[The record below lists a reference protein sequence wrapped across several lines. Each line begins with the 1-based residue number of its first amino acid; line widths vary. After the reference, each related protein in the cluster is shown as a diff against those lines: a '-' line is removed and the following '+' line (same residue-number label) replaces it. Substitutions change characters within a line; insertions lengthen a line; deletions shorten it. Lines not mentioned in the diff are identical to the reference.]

1 MDLGEMIELMK
12 EEVMLGS
19 DFSQIDFL
27 FDNTAVA
34 LAELYFH
41 WKDNGKLDYDH
52 EEAIWDKV
60 TGFTASK
67 EALAFLLRQLT
78 DIKNEV
84 PDEDGIR
91 EIVDLW
97 KNEDSGEIAPAW
109 LEHLNQLIDRL
120 DSEQEARQ
128 MYIKKYWGNFIGG
141 SDDSLNLVA
150 FLEDQKK
157 EEIPLSEIFAKI
169 GLDKQNW
176 DFRQT
181 VEYLEFTH
189 SDGVEMDFHFAI
201 DVVTDLAAILLE
213 CSVSG
218 SVNLQILH
226 GLAEVPVLLVQ
237 PDLGEDLAEGDLLL
251 LLIYQKGH
259 KVQAVVRASDK
270 VTPVFFD
277 IHLLRLLFRN

>member
-1 MDLGEMIELMK
+1 MGAWGIKALERDEGLDVLDILKNEYVPEHPVMDLGEMIELMK
-12 EEVMLGS
+12 EEVMLGA

-27 FDNTAVA
+27 FDNTAMA
-34 LAELYFH
+34 LAELYFQ

-150 FLEDQKK
+150 FLEDQKRRRSPSARFSPRSGWTSRTGTSTRPWS
-157 EEIPLSEIFAKI
+157 IWSLHTPMAWRWTSTSPLMWSPI
-169 GLDKQNW
+169 W
-176 DFRQT
+176 PP
-181 VEYLEFTH
+181 
-189 SDGVEMDFHFAI
+189 SCWS
-201 DVVTDLAAILLE
+201 AA
-213 CSVSG
+213 S
-218 SVNLQILH
+218 
-226 GLAEVPVLLVQ
+226 A
-237 PDLGEDLAEGDLLL
+237 
-251 LLIYQKGH
+251 
-259 KVQAVVRASDK
+259 AV
-270 VTPVFFD
+270 
-277 IHLLRLLFRN
+277 